1 MKILIAS
8 GIYPPDIGGPA
19 TYLSQFTKFLLE
31 QHCEIKVV
39 TFSDYKGRK
48 NKDGVEVFRVSRK
61 YNIIIRFLKYFFYL
75 WKFSKDINLIYLHDV
90 SLVGIIWLL
99 VNFFR
104 KKKYIIRIG
113 GDNIWEQAYQKGLT
127 KDKYFDFHSQKLP
140 SFTLKVKKI
149 ILKSLAKNSEKTIVP
164 SNFLKRALEMYGI
177 SGDKIEVINNAINI
191 DIQRDKSDLYSKIE
205 KYKQEGN
212 KIFISSGRLISLKN
226 FDYLIDIFSNINNAK
241 LLIIGNGPEKEKLEK
256 LIFELKLDDRI
267 ILIDKINRDE
277 LLTIYSLSDAFILLS
292 VIETF
297 SFAALEALSSGTKVI
312 LSKVGALKEIFG
324 EFNNKGVEFV
334 DLNNKNKIINILNNI
349 DDIQCISQER
359 IFSLK
364 NKYDYNKHANEVYN
378 IILNCKEVFVC
389 DFHLKSSVKPQ
400 K

>member
-378 IILNCKEVFVC
+378 IILNSIK
-389 DFHLKSSVKPQ
+389 
-400 K
+400 